1 MKCSSVRT
9 IFIFTFTMF
18 CAAFFPMNNYA
29 GEPVRGFA
37 DIHTHQMAEYSFAG
51 AWIYG
56 SHKGP
61 LDKALHQCT
70 GGSIWGGDHAR
81 TKYGILN
88 EFLGQIPGT
97 WGDTGVHFGKK
108 YGYPFYTGWPRWDTI
123 AHQQMPED
131 YLKHAHK
138 KGLNLY
144 VMSAVD
150 FKPLCEAMPKNNMK
164 YNYKCN
170 EMVGADK
177 QLKAAIDFA
186 AQRNWVQIA
195 HDPSEAREIINSGK
209 LAMILAIEMTD
220 LFDNDDWQKRLDYYY
235 SLGVRS
241 IQLGHQ
247 LNNRFTGVAPHHYI
261 FKAFQILRNLGA
273 INDTRVDDYIYL
285 VTNSKKNPHGLTAEG
300 RALLNTMM
308 NKNMIVDISHMPEVA
323 VRDLYAIAK
332 ARNYYPMVL
341 SHGHLRAIMMGEK
354 QLEEKTTPNEFIKYI
369 KETGGMIGLR
379 TGPDQVKPY
388 PGSVVP
394 NDCDGSTKSFAQA
407 YQYGTKGLKVNIAFA
422 SDFGGFIQQLR
433 PRFGP
438 KGETCGASKDDNIIK
453 SQTAK
458 ETQRLGS
465 PLDYQGFG
473 HIGLEGDII
482 KELQNFGVNASVSK
496 WGTSP
501 DTLGLEKSAEA
512 FIQVW
517 ERCSDLKR
525 TGPLPTIDM
534 ILIPEEH

>member
-1 MKCSSVRT
+1 MKRYSVKT
-9 IFIFTFTMF
+9 IFIFTITMF
-18 CAAFFPMNNYA
+18 CATFFPMNNYA
-29 GEPVRGFA
+29 GEPVQGFA

-61 LDKALHQCT
+61 LDESLHQCT

-81 TKYGILN
+81 TNFGVLN

-131 YLKHAHK
+131 YLKHAHEN
-138 KGLNLY
+138 GLNLY

-150 FKPLCEAMPKNNMK
+150 FKPLCDTMPKKNMK
-164 YNYKCN
+164 PGLKCN
-170 EMVGADK
+170 EMSSVDV
-177 QLKAAIDFA
+177 QLQAAKDFA
-186 AQRNWVQIA
+186 AQRDWVKIA
-195 HDPSEAREIINSGK
+195 RSPEEARNIINSGK
-209 LAMILAIEMTD
+209 LAMILAIEVTD

-235 SLGVRS
+235 SIGVRS

-247 LNNRFTGVAPHHYI
+247 LNNRFTGVAPHHWI
-261 FKAFQILRNLGA
+261 FKVFQFLRNAGIGDPRL
-273 INDTRVDDYIYL
+273 DDYIYL
-285 VTNSKKNPHGLTAEG
+285 VTNGKKNPHGLTTEG
-300 RALLNTMM
+300 RALVEAMM
-308 NKNMIVDISHMPEVA
+308 DKNMIIDISHMSEVA

-379 TGPDQVKPY
+379 TGPDQVKTY
-388 PGSVVP
+388 PDSVVP

-407 YQYGTKGLKVNIAFA
+407 YQYGTSGLKVNIAFA

-438 KGETCGASKDDNIIK
+438 KGETCGASNNDSIVK

-458 ETQRLGS
+458 QTNRLGS

-482 KELQNFGVNASVSK
+482 TELQHFGVN
-496 WGTSP
+496 TS
-501 DTLGLEKSAEA
+501 GLENSAEA
-512 FIQVW
+512 LIQVW
-517 ERCSDLKR
+517 ERCGDKNR
-525 TGPLPTIDM
+525 TGPLPTSDM